1 MRSWFLTAG
10 KKLLIE
16 GAGGEEKR
24 FFRGFEAE
32 EGEPFMT
39 FHAEL
44 PGEET
49 PAGTAEKDAFFGL
62 SVSRIPGD
70 HPLRFD
76 TRAGSGEYLLASE
89 DLADCRLISRPLVT
103 GEKPENGE
111 EPRWMGLI
119 LGALAAKGAL
129 SDMLLLHASAVSCRD
144 KAIVFTA
151 PSGTGKTTQA
161 ELWAKYKGALIL
173 NGDKVFISR
182 ERKAF
187 YACGSPW
194 SGSSPYR
201 ENKGAEIQA
210 IVVLEQGPG
219 NTIQRL
225 DDTDLLKC
233 FVPNIFLPYWE
244 EAMITAALG
253 TLDALLSDVPVYLL
267 SCRPDE
273 EAVRLTE
280 ETIFADV

>member
-1 MRSWFLTAG
+1 MTKSWFLTAG
-10 KKLLIE
+10 KRLLIE
-16 GAGGEEKR
+16 GAGGAEKR

-39 FHAEL
+39 FRAEL

-49 PAGTAEKDAFFGL
+49 SAGAAWKDAFFGL

-70 HPLRFD
+70 YPLRFD
-76 TRAGSGEYLLASE
+76 TRAGCEYLLASE
-89 DLADCRLISRPLVT
+89 DLSDCRLISRPLVT
-103 GEKPENGE
+103 GERPASGE

-129 SDMLLLHASAVSCRD
+129 SGMLLLHASAVEYRGR
-144 KAIVFTA
+144 ALVFTA

-161 ELWAKYKGALIL
+161 ELWAKYKDALIL

-182 ERKAF
+182 EENGFSA
-187 YACGSPW
+187 YGSPW

-201 ENKGAEIQA
+201 ENKGAPMQA
-210 IVVLEQGPG
+210 IAVLERGTA
-219 NTIQRL
+219 NTIQGL
-225 DDTDLLKC
+225 DGTDLLKR

-244 EAMITAALG
+244 ETMLTAALG
-253 TLDALLSDVPVYLL
+253 TLDDLVGSVPVYLL
-267 SCRPDE
+267 TCRPDE
-273 EAVRLTE
+273 EAAALTE
-280 ETIFADV
+280 KTIFGDT